1 MADPSPESDRG
12 GRYRVAQNKISD
24 KIEIHRV
31 NEVLLGHVGQVS
43 YHSVRDEDADIGEL
57 GFNRV
62 VENPPSFQQLLPS
75 EQCFAPTRARPD
87 LSHGSTFQ
95 DTKSQKYWLLK
106 THPEAYLGNVNLKE
120 TISEQ
125 LRASRSGDDGVG
137 GQLGSVLAVG
147 EISDL
152 RSTSHPKPCPA
163 VAMAAGEGGHVLR
176 VSMIALERWSWSGSS
191 LPIGATQSQFHG
203 TWSSDGSSISKIQFA
218 TKPRQHDPIRW
229 LVAQK
234 STSTTIFQPEIRAK
248 PTTSVAHRAILDDA
262 ELQHIRLDPIVTLTK
277 DVTGGNAHSD
287 FSINVGSET
296 EAPQIAIVDM
306 SGNWSVW
313 FLDSQ
318 GHQYGGGGVYT
329 AVPKSR
335 GSFELPLLS
344 RPSDQLRHAGNHF
357 RVSWVCKSAKD
368 DDWERESTPSEAAGS
383 RSRPLQTDYLTGH
396 VDSSQK
402 YDGLLICDSSG
413 ILILDT
419 EVFKTY
425 SHLDFSRRP
434 TAGTLLE
441 AQSIEGCPNN
451 VLVLT
456 TEQLYVLNISSIE
469 DEEPRKPNVLVSSP
483 HFRGKDKQ
491 ALKMSVARLRSS
503 AESTVS
509 LVLVYSNQNSRVQLF
524 CLTIS
529 SRDGSAS
536 FHHQVVHFPG
546 LRTSLGELA
555 GFASIYAVPLRRSLS
570 MGRRRAGSQAIGAY
584 MDSHDTQTFQLFGL
598 GIDMSLS
605 SSVVAITTRASQ
617 WLRRPETSAKAK
629 RDDTKWR
636 TSLRKRVLREAAD
649 ALIVPDAVEEVK
661 QLGRQRVAQNLSA
674 QESIQ
679 LRKWMIELMNEINA
693 GFFGACSLGSDDDNS
708 AGPFGS
714 IEDLSEK
721 RELYESVALQPLLRF
736 KDPWHA
742 LDIANLEALWNRDLE
757 RLKKSSDIQLTH
769 CSAFGPTLDVTDFF
783 ERFSINWSSR
793 LAAESLT
800 ATQWR
805 YMQLAL
811 ERMAADVYLSGK
823 GVYMVPQTTLD
834 LVSRTKPRLESSQ
847 STVDELYEET
857 PFSRAGSEMTL
868 PTPSATPSSSRAT
881 SQVADSVGTQD
892 TDDESG
898 SEDPAVTR
906 MRMYLPSVKF
916 IPRPKQGQ
924 SRIVSLWPEQ
934 RGSDPANYKY
944 SRHGKGADGLSERA
958 RRRREKEEERRRRK
972 AERKAQL
979 GIKLEDFGDSFS
991 QASIPDEIRSSPPP
1005 QLFAKSQGHSHGFGF
1020 GSQSQ
1025 AQSQSQSFGPFQTMS
1040 QPLRGEFG
1048 TRTSLLKKN
1057 SKGKPRAIS
1066 GFK

>member
-1 MADPSPESDRG
+1 M
-12 GRYRVAQNKISD
+12 
-24 KIEIHRV
+24 
-31 NEVLLGHVGQVS
+31 
-43 YHSVRDEDADIGEL
+43 
-57 GFNRV
+57 
-62 VENPPSFQQLLPS
+62 
-75 EQCFAPTRARPD
+75 
-87 LSHGSTFQ
+87 
-95 DTKSQKYWLLK
+95 
-106 THPEAYLGNVNLKE
+106 
-120 TISEQ
+120 
-125 LRASRSGDDGVG
+125 
-137 GQLGSVLAVG
+137 GSVLAVG

-152 RSTSHPKPCPA
+152 RSSSHPKPCPA

-176 VSMIALERWSWSGSS
+176 VSMIALEKWSWSGSS

-234 STSTTIFQPEIRAK
+234 STSTTIFQPEVRAK
-248 PTTSVAHRAILDDA
+248 PATSVAHRAILDDA
-262 ELQHIRLDPIVTLTK
+262 DLQHIGLGSIVTLTK
-277 DVTGGNAHSD
+277 DVTGGDAHSD

-296 EAPQIAIVDM
+296 EAPQIAIIDM

-313 FLDSQ
+313 FIDSQ
-318 GHQYGGGGVYT
+318 GHQYGGGGVYA

-344 RPSDQLRHAGNHF
+344 RPSDRSRHAGNHF
-357 RVSWVCKSAKD
+357 RISWVCKAAKD
-368 DDWERESTPSEAAGS
+368 DDWERDSTPSEDAGS
-383 RSRPLQTDYLTGH
+383 RPRPLQTDYLTGR

-413 ILILDT
+413 FLILDT
-419 EVFKTY
+419 EKFKTH

-456 TEQLYVLNISSIE
+456 TEQLCVLNVSSIGDQE
-469 DEEPRKPNVLVSSP
+469 ARRPNVLFSSP
-483 HFRGKDKQ
+483 HFRGKDRQ
-491 ALKMSVARLRSS
+491 ALKMSVASMRSS
-503 AESTVS
+503 TEHTSF
-509 LVLVYSNQNSRVQLF
+509 LVLLYSNQNSRVQLI

-529 SRDGSAS
+529 SRDGSAR
-536 FHHQVVHFPG
+536 FHHQVAQLPG

-555 GFASIYAVPLRRSLS
+555 GIASMHAVPLRRSAP
-570 MGRRRAGSQAIGAY
+570 MGRRRAGSEAIGAY
-584 MDSHDTQTFQLFGL
+584 MNGHDTQTFQLFAL
-598 GIDMSLS
+598 GVDLGLS
-605 SSVVAITTRASQ
+605 SSVVAITTGTPQ
-617 WLRRPETSAKAK
+617 WPKRPEILAKAK
-629 RDDTKWR
+629 RDDARWR

-649 ALIVPDAVEEVK
+649 ALVVPDAVEE
-661 QLGRQRVAQNLSA
+661 GRQPSRQRMDQNLST
-674 QESIQ
+674 QKSIQ
-679 LRKWMIELMNEINA
+679 LRKWLIELMNEINA
-693 GFFGACSLGSDDDNS
+693 GFFGECSFGSDGDNS
-708 AGPFGS
+708 VGHLGS

-721 RELYESVALQPLLRF
+721 RESYESIALQPLLRI

-742 LDIANLEALWNRDLE
+742 LDITNSEALWSRDLE
-757 RLKKSSDIQLTH
+757 RLKKSSDIQLLH
-769 CSAFGPTLDVTDFF
+769 CGIFGPTLDVTDFF
-783 ERFSINWSSR
+783 ERFSINWSSQ

-834 LVSRTKPRLESSQ
+834 LVSRTKPRAESSQ
-847 STVDELYEET
+847 STVDELYEEL

-881 SQVADSVGTQD
+881 SQVADSFETHEEE
-892 TDDESG
+892 DESG
-898 SEDPAVTR
+898 SEDPVVTR

-934 RGSDPANYKY
+934 RGSDPENYKY

-972 AERKAQL
+972 AERKSQL

-991 QASIPDEIRSSPPP
+991 QASVPDEIRSSPPP
-1005 QLFAKSQGHSHGFGF
+1005 QLYAKSQAHSHGFGFGF

-1025 AQSQSQSFGPFQTMS
+1025 AQTQSQSFGPFQTMS

-1048 TRTSLLKKN
+1048 TRTSLLKKK
-1057 SKGKPRAIS
+1057 SKGKPKAPS

>member
-1 MADPSPESDRG
+1 MCRILTRHPA
-12 GRYRVAQNKISD
+12 
-24 KIEIHRV
+24 
-31 NEVLLGHVGQVS
+31 
-43 YHSVRDEDADIGEL
+43 
-57 GFNRV
+57 
-62 VENPPSFQQLLPS
+62 PSFQQLLPFK
-75 EQCFAPTRARPD
+75 QWFAPTRTRSD
-87 LSHGSTFQ
+87 ISHGGTFQ
-95 DTKSQKYWLLK
+95 DTKSQKSWLLK

-120 TISEQ
+120 TVSEQ

-152 RSTSHPKPCPA
+152 RSSSHPKPCPA

-176 VSMIALERWSWSGSS
+176 VSMIALEKWSCFGSS
-191 LPIGATQSQFHG
+191 LPIGTTQSQFHG

-218 TKPRQHDPIRW
+218 TKPRQRDPIRW

-234 STSTTIFQPEIRAK
+234 STSTIIFQPEIRAK
-248 PTTSVAHRAILDDA
+248 PTNSAAHSAIVDDA
-262 ELQHIRLDPIVTLTK
+262 ELQHIGLGPIVTLTK
-277 DVTGGNAHSD
+277 DVTGGDAHSD

-296 EAPQIAIVDM
+296 EAPQVAIVDM

-313 FLDSQ
+313 FIDSQ
-318 GHQYGGGGVYT
+318 GYQYGGGGVHT
-329 AVPKSR
+329 AVPKSK

-344 RPSDQLRHAGNHF
+344 QPSDKSRHAGNHF
-357 RVSWVCKSAKD
+357 RISWVCKSAKH
-368 DDWERESTPSEAAGS
+368 DDWEPDSTPLEAAGS

-396 VDSSQK
+396 IDSSQK
-402 YDGLLICDSSG
+402 DDGLLICDSSG

-419 EVFKTY
+419 ETFKPH
-425 SHLDFSRRP
+425 SHLDFYRRP

-456 TEQLYVLNISSIE
+456 TEQLCVLNICSIE
-469 DEEPRKPNVLVSSP
+469 DQEARKPNILVSSP

-491 ALKMSVARLRSS
+491 ALKMTVAGSRSS
-503 AESTVS
+503 AECTIFH
-509 LVLVYSNQNSRVQLF
+509 VLVYSNQNSRVQLF

-536 FHHQVVHFPG
+536 FHHQVVQFPG
-546 LRTSLGELA
+546 LRTSLDKLA
-555 GFASIYAVPLRRSLS
+555 GITSIHVVPLQRSAS
-570 MGRRRAGSQAIGAY
+570 MGRRRAGSEAIGAY
-584 MDSHDTQTFQLFGL
+584 MDGHDTQTFQLFGL
-598 GIDMSLS
+598 GIDLSLS
-605 SSVVAITTRASQ
+605 SSVVAFTTGTSQ
-617 WLRRPETSAKAK
+617 WPRRPEILVKTK

-636 TSLRKRVLREAAD
+636 TSLRKRMLREAAD
-649 ALIVPDAVEEVK
+649 ALVVPDAVEEDR
-661 QLGRQRVAQNLSA
+661 QLSRQRVDQNLST
-674 QESIQ
+674 QKSIE
-679 LRKWMIELMNEINA
+679 LRKWLIELMNEINA
-693 GFFGACSLGSDDDNS
+693 GFFGSDGDS
-708 AGPFGS
+708 SVGPFGS

-736 KDPWHA
+736 EDPWHA
-742 LDIANLEALWNRDLE
+742 LDITNLDSLWSRDLG
-757 RLKKSSDIQLTH
+757 RLKKSRDIQLFH
-769 CSAFGPTLDVTDFF
+769 CGTFGPTLDVADFF

-793 LAAESLT
+793 LGAESLK

-834 LVSRTKPRLESSQ
+834 LVSRTKPRAESSQ
-847 STVDELYEET
+847 STVDELYEEL

-881 SQVADSVGTQD
+881 SQVADSFETQEE
-892 TDDESG
+892 DDESG

-906 MRMYLPSVKF
+906 MRIYLPSVKF
-916 IPRPKQGQ
+916 IPRTRLGQ
-924 SRIVSLWPEQ
+924 SRVVSLWPEQ
-934 RGSDPANYKY
+934 RGSDPENYKY
-944 SRHGKGADGLSERA
+944 SRHGKGAGGLSERA

-972 AERKAQL
+972 AERQAQL
-979 GIKLEDFGDSFS
+979 GIKLEDFGGSFS
-991 QASIPDEIRSSPPP
+991 QASVPDEIRSSPPP
-1005 QLFAKSQGHSHGFGF
+1005 QLFAKGQVHSYGFGF

-1025 AQSQSQSFGPFQTMS
+1025 TQTQSQSFGPFQTMS

-1048 TRTSLLKKN
+1048 TRTSLLKKK
-1057 SKGKPRAIS
+1057 SKGKPKATS